1 MVVDNVDNVEGCLVT
16 EYDPLLEIVILT
28 KFMHVHVENRAQCFV
43 LFSECLYMLDLL
55 GITFQT
61 LMKHVP

>member
-1 MVVDNVDNVEGCLVT
+1 MVVDNVDDVEGCLVT
-16 EYDPLLEIVILT
+16 EYDPLLEILILT
-28 KFMHVHVENRAQCFV
+28 KFMHVNVEKRAKCFV
-43 LFSECLYMLDLL
+43 WFSECLYKLDLL